1 MGKTTSPTDQEI
13 DRMMELYEEFESK
26 KAVAEHDDVDWS
38 RPTVSK
44 WIDRRLEAREEEE
57 KEAQQVQEH
66 PMSASPGDTAPPEPE
81 GDYTDNTRD
90 SEKVTPQNSYD
101 SNPVDVE
108 EPPSPNEVLLS
119 VVDRDPKLGE
129 DEAEYL
135 QQFFPD
141 YGQLSPSD
149 VATILNDLNFNN
161 KRKTI
166 DRVISRYRDICNRKL
181 REDPDLQ
188 YDKRWAVLLTKETG
202 DQRYIQQAQEYQ
214 PRGGG
219 IGGINAPPS
228 GQGGAQQMTGGGAG
242 ITAPASPPTG
252 GQQQSQI
259 QSPPTQQQNGGP
271 QQFMTQQPQQQQQ
284 ENGVNEFQQR
294 ILDMLEEQ
302 LDNEPEPTPTA
313 EPSDPS
319 SQIQQL
325 VELQGQIQQLREMG
339 DSGDDQVAQ
348 QIEGVVDQ
356 FDQRMARLEQQVTEA
371 ASEQTQQ
378 QPMPQP
384 ESVGDSMLA
393 EVAALAETGV
403 SQDLLEMF
411 MEMNMD
417 PEVMEARAKT
427 REVESESEWKKAI
440 AESLS
445 PAAAE
450 KAIDAFSTVASSVS
464 RGAQAAQQSQPRR
477 QPQPQQQAQPQQRP
491 QGQPQQRAPARETQ
505 GVEVVEDDPEPAPEG
520 EPPEPRTSDTGSDGE
535 ASPLREEGE
544 QMAAEVEQEDD
555 GSETD
560 TEGEDE

>member
-1 MGKTTSPTDQEI
+1 MGNNKAPTEEEVDEFMEI
-13 DRMMELYEEFESK
+13 YADVGTKKGVADR
-26 KAVAEHDDVDWS
+26 VDWS

-44 WIDRRLEAREEEE
+44 WIDRRLEEREQEEQE
-57 KEAQQVQEH
+57 DEQQVQAE
-66 PMSASPGDTAPPEPE
+66 PMSAAPGDTAPAEPE
-81 GDYTDNTRD
+81 GDYTDSTRT
-90 SEKVTPQNSYD
+90 EGYN

-219 IGGINAPPS
+219 IGGINAPPT
-228 GQGGAQQMTGGGAG
+228 GMGGTQQMTGGGAG
-242 ITAPASPPTG
+242 ITAPASGPTG
-252 GQQQSQI
+252 ANQQANMQNPP
-259 QSPPTQQQNGGP
+259 SPQQNGQA
-271 QQFMTQQPQQQQQ
+271 QQFAPQPQQQD
-284 ENGVNEFQQR
+284 NGINEFQQR

-302 LDNEPEPTPTA
+302 LDDDDPNPQPIEQ
-313 EPSDPS
+313 SDPG
-319 SQIQQL
+319 SQIEQL
-325 VELQGQIQQLREMG
+325 VELQGQLQKLKEMG
-339 DSGDDQVAQ
+339 NDGDDKAAK
-348 QIEGVVDQ
+348 QIESVADQ
-356 FDQRMARLEQQVTEA
+356 FEKRMARLEQQVTEA
-371 ASEQTQQ
+371 ATQQ
-378 QPMPQP
+378 QTQP
-384 ESVGDSMLA
+384 VQPTETGEASLLTEIA
-393 EVAALAETGV
+393 TLAETGV

-411 MEMNMD
+411 MEMQMD

-427 REVESESEWKKAI
+427 KEVKSDSEWKKAI
-440 AESLS
+440 AENLS

-450 KAIDAFSTVASSVS
+450 KAIDAFSTAASSLS
-464 RGAQAAQQSQPRR
+464 RGAQAAQR
-477 QPQPQQQAQPQQRP
+477 QPAYQPPAPQQPQQPQPQQRP
-491 QGQPQQRAPARETQ
+491 QAAPPRREAS
-505 GVEVVEDDPEPAPEG
+505 GVEVVEEQEQPTQDVAE
-520 EPPEPRTSDTGSDGE
+520 EPRTAETESDGE
-535 ASPLREEGE
+535 ASPLRKEGE
-544 QMAAEVEQEDD
+544 KLAADNEESEMDAEPEEESTETEEEQ
-555 GSETD
+555 
-560 TEGEDE
+560 

>member
-1 MGKTTSPTDQEI
+1 
-13 DRMMELYEEFESK
+13 MMELYEELESK

-44 WIDRRLEAREEEE
+44 WIDRRLEQREEEA
-57 KEAQQVQEH
+57 EAEEQVQED
-66 PMSASPGDTAPPEPE
+66 PMSAAPGDTAPPEPE
-81 GDYTDNTRD
+81 GDYTDNTRG
-90 SEKVTPQNSYD
+90 SEKVAPQNNYD

-219 IGGINAPPS
+219 IGGINAPPT
-228 GQGGAQQMTGGGAG
+228 GQGGPQQMTGGGAG
-242 ITAPASPPTG
+242 ITAPASSPTG
-252 GQQQSQI
+252 GQQQQ
-259 QSPPTQQQNGGP
+259 QVQAPPNPQQNGGG
-271 QQFMTQQPQQQQQ
+271 QQFGGHQPQAQQQD
-284 ENGVNEFQQR
+284 NGINEFQQR

-302 LDNEPEPTPTA
+302 LDDKNQQPEPA
-313 EPSDPS
+313 QPSDPS

-348 QIEGVVDQ
+348 QIEGVVNQ
-356 FDQRMARLEQQVTEA
+356 FENRMAQLEQQVSEA
-371 ASEQTQQ
+371 ASQPAQPDPTTQ
-378 QPMPQP
+378 PDPK
-384 ESVGDSMLA
+384 GDSLLG
-393 EVAALAETGV
+393 EVAALAQTGV
-403 SQDLLEMF
+403 DQDLLEMF
-411 MEMNMD
+411 LEMNMD

-427 REVESESEWKKAI
+427 REVESESEWKKTL

-445 PAAAE
+445 PKAAE

-464 RGAQAAQQSQPRR
+464 QGARAAQQQQVR
-477 QPQPQQQAQPQQRP
+477 QQPQQQRQQRQPQAEPQQRG
-491 QGQPQQRAPARETQ
+491 GQTRDVA
-505 GVEVVEDDPEPAPEG
+505 VVEEEPRS
-520 EPPEPRTSDTGSDGE
+520 EPPEATPPEPSTSDTSSSGSS
-535 ASPLREEGE
+535 SPLREEGE
-544 QMAAEVEQEDD
+544 QMAEEIGGEESNDAEPVEEPEETEESGEGVEQE
-555 GSETD
+555 
-560 TEGEDE
+560 